1 MRRAITTLAALLAVL
16 LLGATPAAAH
26 GGKIKLEVAGDG
38 ATGVTVRALYQS
50 DGHPVED
57 KVLRLTLTATADG
70 GRTAGPFDLGPAAEG
85 RGFYSS
91 GAVLTPGRWTVV
103 VTAADPNVIRAESTV
118 DARTPQAAPAASTPV
133 SPDATKTTTPETDA
147 ASGSGGTW
155 WTVAFLVALA
165 LAGVTLILVP
175 RRASPNA
182 SRRPTGR
189 PVPTA
194 RPRRHG

>member
-1 MRRAITTLAALLAVL
+1 MRRATTTLAALLAVL

-57 KVLRLTLTATADG
+57 KILRLILTATADG

-103 VTAADPNVIRAESTV
+103 VTAPDPNVIRAESTV
-118 DARTPQAAPAASTPV
+118 DARAPQAAPTPA
-133 SPDATKTTTPETDA
+133 PTATSSA
-147 ASGSGGTW
+147 YGSEATVDRGNGGGTW
-155 WTVAFLVALA
+155 WTVAFLAALA
-165 LAGVTLILVP
+165 LAGVTLILVR

-182 SRRPTGR
+182 ARRATGR
-189 PVPTA
+189 PEPA
-194 RPRRHG
+194 GRPRRHG

>member
-1 MRRAITTLAALLAVL
+1 MRLAITTLAALFAVL

-103 VTAADPNVIRAESTV
+103 VTASDPNVIRAESTV
-118 DARTPQAAPAASTPV
+118 DARAPQAAPTPA
-133 SPDATKTTTPETDA
+133 PTATSSA
-147 ASGSGGTW
+147 YGSEVTVDQDNGGGTL

-165 LAGVTLILVP
+165 VAGVTLILVR
-175 RRASPNA
+175 RRASPTA
-182 SRRPTGR
+182 ARRATGR
-189 PVPTA
+189 PEPTG

>member
-1 MRRAITTLAALLAVL
+1 MGRAITTLAALLAVL

-26 GGKIKLEVAGDG
+26 GGEIKLEVAGDG

-70 GRTAGPFDLGPAAEG
+70 GRTAGPFDLGPASEG

-103 VTAADPNVIRAESTV
+103 VTAQDPNVIRAESTV
-118 DARTPQAAPAASTPV
+118 DARTPQAAPVASTPV
-133 SPDATKTTTPETDA
+133 SPATTETDA
-147 ASGSGGTW
+147 GSSSGSGGTW
-155 WTVAFLVALA
+155 WTVAFVVALA
-165 LAGVTLILVP
+165 AAAVALILVR
-175 RRASPNA
+175 RRASQGRSGPPA
-182 SRRPTGR
+182 PGTTG
-189 PVPTA
+189 

>member
-1 MRRAITTLAALLAVL
+1 MRRVITALAALLAVL

-57 KVLRLTLTATADG
+57 KVLRLTVTATADG

-118 DARTPQAAPAASTPV
+118 DARAPQAAPTPAPTV
-133 SPDATKTTTPETDA
+133 TSSAY
-147 ASGSGGTW
+147 GSEVTVDQGNGGGTL

-165 LAGVTLILVP
+165 LAGVTLILVR

-182 SRRPTGR
+182 SRPATGR
-189 PVPTA
+189 PEPTA

>member
-57 KVLRLTLTATADG
+57 KVLRLILTATADG

-103 VTAADPNVIRAESTV
+103 VTAQDPNVIRAESTV
-118 DARTPQAAPAASTPV
+118 DARTPQAAPIAQPAGSTP
-133 SPDATKTTTPETDA
+133 ATPGTTDTDTD
-147 ASGSGGTW
+147 SGSGGTW
-155 WTVAFLVALA
+155 WTVVFVMALA
-165 LAGVTLILVP
+165 AAAVALILVR
-175 RRASPNA
+175 RRASQ
-182 SRRPTGR
+182 GR
-189 PVPTA
+189 PGPPAPGTTS